1 MVSNRKLKE
10 KIEHLER
17 LQKHNEKAFMRMVAE
32 KDAEIRRMREL
43 LNKAYKYGTS
53 SEASRDEKDI
63 EEIYEYIYGGDDE

>member
-1 MVSNRKLKE
+1 MVINRKLKE

-43 LNKAYKYGTS
+43 LNKAYQYGIS
-53 SEASRDEKDI
+53 SEACQDEKVI
-63 EEIYEYIYGGDDE
+63 EEIYEYLYGGDDE

>member
-53 SEASRDEKDI
+53 SEAYQKDEDMR
-63 EEIYEYIYGGDDE
+63 EIYEFLYGGDT

>member
-10 KIEHLER
+10 KIEHLDR

-43 LNKAYKYGTS
+43 LNKAYKYGIS
-53 SEASRDEKDI
+53 SEAYQKDEDMR
-63 EEIYEYIYGGDDE
+63 EIYEYLFGGDDE

>member
-43 LNKAYKYGTS
+43 LNKAYKYGIS
-53 SEASRDEKDI
+53 SETYQDEKVI
-63 EEIYEYIYGGDDE
+63 EEIYEYLYGGDVE